1 MPDCPPS
8 GHPPF
13 ARTVETPKRPC
24 AAGRRGAWGCGE
36 VSPQVSP
43 QLAGE
48 AAGAISGLPA
58 CGSACRCLPWRRPC
72 WWAASGS
79 RPWLVG
85 IPFSA
90 RHHTVAVGVHQPRVH
105 AHVGLGSG
113 LAASCAGVDLCHG
126 GCTAIAGSGVSG
138 SRCAAAGALVDLVLG
153 RRGCHTARCRGVHL
167 RGWAGGVVGR
177 RLGPVRRCR
186 RRQRVRRER
195 FAYAWNG
202 SLVEVEQQH
211 SGGHMQ
217 SIVGRSAGRRC
228 RTRAGLPVI
237 PPSSRRVGRSAER
250 GPGLRLLLATSAAR
264 PDTKHGRG
272 VTQRRQM

>member
-1 MPDCPPS
+1 MPDCPPT

-105 AHVGLGSG
+105 AHIGLGSG
-113 LAASCAGVDLCHG
+113 LAAGCAGVDLCYG
-126 GCTAIAGSGVSG
+126 GCTALAGSGVSG
-138 SRCAAAGALVDLVLG
+138 SCCAAAGALVDLVLG
-153 RRGCHTARCRGVHL
+153 RRGCHTARCRGVHF
-167 RGWAGGVVGR
+167 RGWAGGVVAR
-177 RLGPVRRCR
+177 CLGQCGGAGEGSECSENGLLMHGMAPWWKLNNSIPEDTCSPLLEGVRADAVGHARACR
-186 RRQRVRRER
+186 
-195 FAYAWNG
+195 
-202 SLVEVEQQH
+202 
-211 SGGHMQ
+211 
-217 SIVGRSAGRRC
+217 
-228 RTRAGLPVI
+228 
-237 PPSSRRVGRSAER
+237 SSPHR
-250 GPGLRLLLATSAAR
+250 PGA
-264 PDTKHGRG
+264 
-272 VTQRRQM
+272 